1 MKPLSW
7 EAKLGIALV
16 VSAVLVYVVKF
27 LVLGD
32 PENTYYY
39 VFNALGFL
47 PLNVLLV
54 TLILNQLLS
63 IRAKRDRLQ
72 KLNMVIGTFFS
83 TTGTELLTQLS
94 DADPS
99 LSEIRGKLVVT
110 SGWTRAEFARVRTD
124 LLRHSFQVDAAKVD
138 LVQMRCFLDGKS
150 EFHIRLLENPAML
163 EHATFTDLLRAIFHL
178 TEELDRRRDLASLP
192 VSDVAHIAGDLR
204 RVYSLLAAEWL
215 RYMEYLKNNYP
226 YLFSLA
232 MRTNPF
238 DETAS
243 IIVS

>member
-1 MKPLSW
+1 MKQLSW
-7 EAKLGIALV
+7 EARLGIALV
-16 VSAVLVYVVKF
+16 ASTVLVYAVKF

-47 PLNVLLV
+47 PINVLLV

-63 IRAKRDRLQ
+63 FRAKRERLE
-72 KLNMVIGTFFS
+72 KLNMVIGTFFT
-83 TTGTELLTQLS
+83 TTGTELLTYLS
-94 DADPS
+94 DADPT
-99 LSEIRGKLVVT
+99 LSEIRGRLVVT
-110 SGWTRAEFARVRTD
+110 KEWTADEFSRVRVD
-124 LLRHSFQVDAAKVD
+124 LFRHGFQVDASKID
-138 LVQMRCFLDGKS
+138 LPKLHRFLDEKS

-163 EHATFTDLLRAIFHL
+163 EHATFTELLRAIFHL
-178 TEELDRRRDLASLP
+178 TEELDRRRDLTGLP
-192 VSDVAHIAGDLR
+192 ASDVAHIAGDLR
-204 RVYSLLAAEWL
+204 RIYSLLAAEWL